1 MGLETAGAMLRVQ
14 LQETAT
20 LDLYYQENTS
30 VHEEDELAA
39 ILLTQWKDYDQKRVS
54 GSVRARQVT
63 CQTEPS
69 YNMDK
74 TTQKSATTTQE
85 NSVMAT
91 QWSLYDEFQTAAAK
105 KEKKGKNVKV
115 EQQEPVEDVEGVR
128 ADGLLR
134 GLGWVER
141 QLSSSDN
148 IHLLH
153 AFSDCHQIN
162 PSNNHAQAAG
172 RRISTVGEGCHA
184 QGLWKFLCPSTA
196 GRRVNG
202 VTFCRNS
209 QWLVLAA
216 YGNPS
221 FTEVPEGFLCGWN
234 GKRIGE
240 PEVRLALPGP
250 ATAVSWC
257 PSAPELCCVALLD
270 GSLRVYRLTSPV
282 PQLLFDTS
290 GSVDKHCAPV
300 WAVEWR
306 PIQTNSPKEGG
317 LQQALVTA
325 SEDGLVKEWVLGEGG
340 LTRCTPLMKVCLP
353 PWVCLEIIGG
363 LGEVLRVAEEE
374 RDLAEAAGGGQLLP
388 DAVPATVLKFRPGD
402 STSYLVGT
410 VAGHLLMCRTFE
422 RRGSVAV
429 FQGHRGLVTALDWRP
444 MAPPDPSVV
453 FLSAALDDTLR
464 VWHLDR
470 RKSHCVLKNPQASS
484 GPGGYVDACWCPW
497 YNNLIACVHGGG
509 LHLWD
514 ISVST
519 HAPIV
524 SHGVPGATCATFS
537 PHTKNVVVGDAS
549 GAVWVVHLEGLTVT
563 TSTAFH
569 RFSSVVSRISML
581 GVKEEEAA
589 ED

>member
-1 MGLETAGAMLRVQ
+1 MGQQAADVILRVQ
-14 LQETAT
+14 LQETST

-39 ILLTQWKDYDQKRVS
+39 ILLTQWNDYQQKRLS
-54 GSVRARQVT
+54 GSVRAREVT
-63 CQTEPS
+63 CQTQPR

-85 NSVMAT
+85 NGVMAT
-91 QWSLYDEFQTAAAK
+91 QWSLYDEYRIAEGR
-105 KEKKGKNVKV
+105 KEEEDESK
-115 EQQEPVEDVEGVR
+115 QQEQDEPEEMDGVR
-128 ADGLLR
+128 VDGLLR

-153 AFSDCHQIN
+153 TFSDCLQTQQLD
-162 PSNNHAQAAG
+162 SRSYLAG
-172 RRISTVGEGCHA
+172 RRVSAAGEGCRA
-184 QGLWKFLCPSTA
+184 EELWEFLCPATA
-196 GRRVNG
+196 SRRVNG

-216 YGNPS
+216 YGNLS
-221 FTEVPEGFLCGWN
+221 FTDVPEGFLCGWN

-257 PSAPELCCVALLD
+257 PSAPELCCVALMD
-270 GSLRVYRLTSPV
+270 GSLRVYQLASPV
-282 PQLLFDTS
+282 PHLLVDTS
-290 GSVDKHCAPV
+290 GSVDKHCGPV

-306 PIQTNSPKEGG
+306 PSPAGSPKEGP

-325 SEDGLVKEWVLGEGG
+325 SEDGVVKEWVLGEEGG
-340 LTRCTPLMKVCLP
+340 LARCTSLMKVCLP
-353 PWVCLEIIGG
+353 PWVSLEITGG
-363 LGEVLRVAEEE
+363 LGEILRLAEEE
-374 RDLAEAAGGGQLLP
+374 QGPAGPTGGGQLLP
-388 DAVPATVLKFRPGD
+388 ETVPATVLKFRPGD
-402 STSYLVGT
+402 PTSYLVGT

-444 MAPPDPSVV
+444 MSPSDPSVV
-453 FLSAALDDTLR
+453 FLSSALDDTLR
-464 VWHLDR
+464 VWHVDR
-470 RKSHCVLKNPQASS
+470 RESHCVLKNPQASS

-497 YNNLIACVHGGG
+497 YNNLIASVHGGG

-519 HAPIV
+519 HTPIV
-524 SHGVPGATCATFS
+524 THAVPGATCTTFS
-537 PHTKNVVVGDAS
+537 PHTRNVVVGDAT
-549 GAVWVVHLEGLTVT
+549 GAVRVVHLEGLTIT

-569 RFSSVVSRISML
+569 RFSAVLTRISML
-581 GVKEEEAA
+581 GPKEEEKGN
-589 ED
+589 E